1 MMGKKID
8 KEFGSAA
15 NLIKNAENVGTELGR
30 GDSTMSDK
38 RKTFS
43 RTQSRASEFETVK
56 RTSKIIQ
63 CAKKITKSL
72 ANVNMWANTDIL
84 ENYILQK

>member
-15 NLIKNAENVGTELGR
+15 NLIKNAEKVGTELGR

-63 CAKKITKSL
+63 CAKIITKS
-72 ANVNMWANTDIL
+72 VMCHFNMQLFSL
-84 ENYILQK
+84 ETVMSE